1 MTLKITPTVAAKTP
15 WTLAN
20 DAQPCSHFSSEC
32 THFEFEKLKWD
43 KKLALGL
50 KGRLQI
56 ASVTGST
63 EGTSASHSERGIW
76 FPLPRRRVHF
86 FLNCK
91 DPPQVTPSPWKADV
105 RSLLRH
111 KEFCCLDLL
120 EMQEQTG
127 RLKIGNSMHH
137 PLSSFL
143 STAPLS
149 VGFGTHAGKKYFPL
163 IVWASVL
170 DQCTAFQELWDPKH
184 V

>member
-1 MTLKITPTVAAKTP
+1 MAAKTP

-20 DAQPCSHFSSEC
+20 DAQRCSHFSSEC

-50 KGRLQI
+50 KGEVTNCISHRKHWRKECLPLRARDLIPITKKMRLLLFELQRSCSSYPI
-56 ASVTGST
+56 
-63 EGTSASHSERGIW
+63 
-76 FPLPRRRVHF
+76 PRKTDVSS
-86 FLNCK
+86 FL
-91 DPPQVTPSPWKADV
+91 Q
-105 RSLLRH
+105 H
-111 KEFCCLDLL
+111 KEFCCSDLL

-149 VGFGTHAGKKYFPL
+149 VVFGTHAGKKYFPL
-163 IVWASVL
+163 IAWTSVL

>member
-1 MTLKITPTVAAKTP
+1 MTLKITTTVAAKAP

-32 THFEFEKLKWD
+32 THFESEKLKWD

-50 KGRLQI
+50 KGE
-56 ASVTGST
+56 VTNCTGST
-63 EGTSASHSERGIW
+63 EGKIACHSEWRIW
-76 FPLPRRRVHF
+76 FSLARWCVYF

-91 DPPQVTPSPWKADV
+91 VPAQVTPCPCKTNV
-105 RSLLRH
+105 RSLLQH

-127 RLKIGNSMHH
+127 TLSIGNSMHH
-137 PLSSFL
+137 PLWSFL
-143 STAPLS
+143 SKAPLS
-149 VGFGTHAGKKYFPL
+149 VFFGMHTGKKYFPL
-163 IVWASVL
+163 IVWTGVL
-170 DQCTAFQELWDPKH
+170 DQCTAFQELRHPKH